1 MVCVSGQGVNFD
13 ILNKRARDNNSQRR
27 MVMVSGDLGSR
38 LLIAGQTQAVKETI
52 NSNGGLM
59 AFTSTGGL
67 RDRSVSISI
76 TATNRPTLDPK
87 FCSAA
92 DPANVAVFTF
102 RALGLQ
108 VDTRKGGGK
117 LK

>member
-1 MVCVSGQGVNFD
+1 
-13 ILNKRARDNNSQRR
+13 
-27 MVMVSGDLGSR
+27 MVMVSGDRGSR
-38 LLIAGQTQAVKETI
+38 LLIAGQTQAVKETV